1 MEILKVGDYYC
12 VKNGASF
19 VGGKFDSQEAAQM
32 AVDNLPVDLFESVWI
47 YALSNVQDSI
57 TVEDVNA
64 LLLSVANDKHAR

>member
-32 AVDNLPVDLFESVWI
+32 AVDNLPVDFFESVWI
-47 YALSNVQDSI
+47 YSLSNGQSSI
-57 TVEDVNA
+57 TMSDVNA
-64 LLLSVANDKHAR
+64 MLISIVK

>member
-12 VKNGASF
+12 VKNGEAF
-19 VGGKFDSQEAAQM
+19 VGGKFGSQEAAQL

-47 YALSNVQDSI
+47 YALSNGQDSI